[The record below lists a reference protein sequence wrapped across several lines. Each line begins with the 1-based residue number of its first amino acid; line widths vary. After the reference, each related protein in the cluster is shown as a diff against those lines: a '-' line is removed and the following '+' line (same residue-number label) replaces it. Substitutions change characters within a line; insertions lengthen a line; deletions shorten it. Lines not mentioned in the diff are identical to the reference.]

1 MKLRL
6 AVCAGA
12 LVVCSQNATRAE
24 ETTDSQKPLAPKAV
38 WVTSVAQLGSGEE
51 VKGGDGFVAAT
62 ASGLLLRP
70 SQVVSFSADSPSE
83 TSPLYEHPA
92 AVWCVDVSSDSNTV
106 ASVDYRGNLVVY
118 DMETGTPVLH
128 QKACERWCQAMMFSP
143 DDSVII
149 AGNEAGKILVWNVA
163 EAKVTAEATIGEQSI
178 TDIAMSPDQT
188 MVAAADAAGHVN
200 LFAWPSLESK
210 GKIKC
215 GEEAAWSVAF
225 DPEGKYVYVGS
236 GDRQLYQAEPTDGAA
251 PIVFGK
257 GDDWL
262 TNLSVSEEGLIV
274 AGQPNGKLHFFSV
287 SNTNTSPV
295 SSLSAPSGVWAVRW
309 NGANRLLVG
318 TRKDG
323 VKVVSQSWNWAP
335 SSSSTSAST
344 SSPGHSDE

>member
-6 AVCAGA
+6 AICAGA
-12 LVVCSQNATRAE
+12 MLVCFHTATRAE
-24 ETTDSQKPLAPKAV
+24 ESGDAQTPPSSEAT
-38 WVTSVAQLGSGEE
+38 WVTSVAPLGSGEA
-51 VKGGDGFVAAT
+51 GDNFVAAT

-70 SQVVSFSADSPSE
+70 SQVVSFSASSPGE
-83 TSPLYEHPA
+83 TTPLYEHPA
-92 AVWCVDVSSDSNTV
+92 AVWCVDVSSDFKTV

-118 DMETGTPVLH
+118 DVETGTPALH
-128 QKACERWCQAMMFSP
+128 EKACERWCQAMLFSP
-143 DDSVII
+143 DDSAII

-163 EAKVTAEATIGEQSI
+163 DAKVASEATIGEQSI
-178 TDIAMSPDQT
+178 TDIAMSPDQAMIAVT
-188 MVAAADAAGHVN
+188 DAAGHVN

-225 DPEGKYVYVGS
+225 DPEGKHVYVGS
-236 GDRQLYQAEPTDGAA
+236 GDRQLYQAESTDGAA
-251 PIVFGK
+251 PVVFGK

-262 TNLSVSEEGLIV
+262 TNLSVSEAGLIV

-295 SSLSAPSGVWAVRW
+295 SSLAAPSGVWAVRW
-309 NGANRLLVG
+309 DSANRLLVG

-323 VKVVSQSWNWAP
+323 IKVVSQSWNWAP
-335 SSSSTSAST
+335 SSSS
-344 SSPGHSDE
+344 PGHSDE